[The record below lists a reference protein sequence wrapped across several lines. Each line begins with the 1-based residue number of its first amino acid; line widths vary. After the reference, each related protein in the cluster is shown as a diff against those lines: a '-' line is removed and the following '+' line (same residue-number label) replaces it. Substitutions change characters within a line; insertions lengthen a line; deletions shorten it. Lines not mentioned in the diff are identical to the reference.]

1 MIVLVNDNVDKV
13 LQYLEDNYKREE
25 KVYMH
30 IVESA
35 DSIETPE
42 GIGFGVFDVEHQ
54 QIYVAADIE
63 EAEIN
68 VPMSIAHEY
77 KHFLQWCEGKPFDD
91 VEAEEFAQMVVR
103 EIELV

>member
-1 MIVLVNDNVDKV
+1 MILLVNDNVDKV
-13 LQYLEDNYKREE
+13 LQYLDDKYAREE
-25 KVYMH
+25 KVYIH
-30 IVESA
+30 IVEGA

-42 GIGFGVFDVEHQ
+42 GIGFGVFHVKHQ

-68 VPMSIAHEY
+68 VPMTIAHEY

-91 VEAEEFAQMVVR
+91 VEAEEFAQMVVK
-103 EIELV
+103 EIGLI